1 MAKTT
6 KNFRELLE
14 QYKVTANYSIDS
26 SLVYPLDKRWPS
38 GESMYKFHGYIPQ
51 EDVDTFISKI
61 SYLLD
66 ENLEMRVSS
75 ACIANKFA
83 IPFMQ
88 VGHMRTIETF
98 FYYQHDGKT
107 WLISLKEET
116 TDYLG

>member
-1 MAKTT
+1 MPKSTKT
-6 KNFRELLE
+6 FRELLA

-26 SLVYPLDKRWPS
+26 NLVYPMDVGSKF
-38 GESMYKFHGYIPQ
+38 KFHGYIPQ

-75 ACIANKFA
+75 ACIANKYA

-107 WLISLKEET
+107 WLISFKEET

>member
-1 MAKTT
+1 MPKSTKT
-6 KNFRELLE
+6 FRELLA

-26 SLVYPLDKRWPS
+26 SLVYPMDVGSKF
-38 GESMYKFHGYIPQ
+38 EFHGYIPE
-51 EDVDTFISKI
+51 EDVKIFVNKI

-75 ACIANKFA
+75 ACIANKYA

-107 WLISLKEET
+107 WLISFKEET